1 MGRRRGGGGRG
12 HVQGRRSVKPG
23 LGIRESGFGKK
34 ADPDP
39 PANVRINLRPRESGV
54 VAFLVP
60 EHGQAGDE
68 VPPWPFPISNTD
80 SPIPALSLRLV
91 PLPPPRLPTPTPPPP
106 PTPRPPH
113 PPPTGRAHRTPH

>member
-1 MGRRRGGGGRG
+1 MGRRRGGRGRG
-12 HVQGRRSVKPG
+12 HVQGRRSVGPG

-68 VPPWPFPISNTD
+68 VPPWPFPIRSEEHT
-80 SPIPALSLRLV
+80 SELQSLMRISYAVFCLKKKIKNK
-91 PLPPPRLPTPTPPPP
+91 TT
-106 PTPRPPH
+106 
-113 PPPTGRAHRTPH
+113 